1 MTKQE
6 LIYQIKSIIEN
17 AEDFLDDNEP
27 NSVWHKDIEAMIICL
42 DLVEK
47 HYVEPKT
54 IGNEN

>member
-6 LIYQIKSIIEN
+6 LITQIKSIIEN

-27 NSVWHKDIEAMIICL
+27 NDVWHNDIEAMNICL

-47 HYVEPKT
+47 HYVEP
-54 IGNEN
+54 NC